1 MKTFVRSFCI
11 LGALVGVIPL
21 RTTVAQGVTSAAVVG
36 KIADDAGEPIPSASL
51 TLTNTSTGVRYMA
64 RSAGDG
70 RFFFENVQVGGP
82 YVLEARALGHEPGRV
97 PDITLILGQR
107 RVADVTLRRAAVQVG
122 GVTVEAQAD
131 PLRSPART
139 GASQYVSDSL
149 VARLPTLARNFTDF
163 VETTPQI
170 ARTSAAGQ
178 NNRFNNIQ
186 IDGAVNNDLFGLGST
201 GQPGGQVGAKAIPID
216 AISQYQVLIAPFDVR
231 QGGFTG
237 GLINAITR
245 RGTNQIHGSFFEYH
259 QNNDLVGGGLT
270 TKPFGE
276 FTENQYGG
284 SIGGP
289 LFRDKLHLFLAGE
302 GQGRS
307 RPNSGANIGI
317 DPIPATGI
325 NPDSAARFTNIFRTN
340 YSAFDPGDF
349 GQVTL
354 DNPNTNLFGRL
365 DWQVGQ
371 NHVLTFRHNY
381 VKASDVTTSRG
392 NNYSFASNNYVIRD
406 VTNSSVL
413 QLNSTFG
420 GRLFNEVIL
429 GRETIRDK
437 RDPNVTF
444 PQVQVTVTSDT
455 SATPN
460 PAGRFTRTLVAGAE
474 QFSQANRLDQDI
486 YELTDNVTF
495 GLKGGHKLTLGT
507 HNEFFHFKNLFIGQ
521 FTGLWTFASLATLQ
535 AGSATS
541 FTRTLP
547 YPGTSTP
554 IADFRV
560 RQFGFYVQDQW
571 DATPRLN
578 LTYGL
583 RLDVPTFPDHPR
595 SNPDAQSAFSV
606 NTQDVPSGNLLW
618 SPRVGFNYDVTGDR
632 RTVLRGGVGLFTGR
646 PAYVWLS
653 NAYGNSGRE
662 TVQLSCVNVAGRA
675 DSVPAFTLDPNN
687 QPSLCR
693 NQTSLTATGLQTVNY
708 FDKDFKF
715 PQVWKV
721 DVAVDRDLPH
731 GFLGTF
737 EVLYSRTANAM
748 LIRDRNIGAVASYA
762 RDGRPLYGTIS
773 STGVVT
779 TNFVDA
785 RFDKVLEHYNGGGDW
800 SVSFTWQLQRRFAN
814 WLEANA
820 AYTYQ
825 HVEDRISLTSSIASS
840 NYAFDPIRYDPNN
853 PEQGISSFNIPH
865 KVTLNGTMN
874 LPWHLQLSL
883 VYIGRTGSPY
893 SYIYQG
899 DANAD
904 GYPNRSGSVRGEND
918 LVYVPR
924 DQSDILLQT
933 PSQWAALDAYIS
945 GEPCLNNARGSI
957 LKRNACQEPW
967 RHIVNVRLVGDLPTM
982 AGQHAQAVL
991 EVFNVLNLINRHWG
1005 LQENA
1010 TNATVRLLQLRGWDA
1025 ATNQGIFSFVGPSL
1039 NPVDDT
1045 NSRWKMQLGVKY
1057 TF

>member
-1 MKTFVRSFCI
+1 MTKLVRSFCI
-11 LGALVGVIPL
+11 LGALVGFIPFREL
-21 RTTVAQGVTSAAVVG
+21 AAQGVTSAAVVG
-36 KIADDAGEPIPSASL
+36 RVTDDAGQPIPSGSL
-51 TLTNTSTGVRYMA
+51 TLTNTASGVRYLA
-64 RSAGDG
+64 RSADDG
-70 RFFFENVQVGGP
+70 RFFFENVQVGA
-82 YVLEARALGHEPGRV
+82 YVLDARALGHEPGRV
-97 PDITLILGQR
+97 PVIVLTLGQR
-107 RVADVTLRRAAVQVG
+107 RVADVTLRRAAVQLG
-122 GVTVEAQAD
+122 GVTVEAVAD
-131 PLRSPART
+131 PLRSTSRT
-139 GASQYVSDSL
+139 GASQFVSESL
-149 VARLPTLARNFTDF
+149 IARLPTLARNFTDF

-201 GQPGGQVGAKAIPID
+201 GQPGGQVGAKTIPLD

-259 QNNDLVGGGLT
+259 QDDNLVGGGLT
-270 TKPFGE
+270 TKPFGQ

-284 SIGGP
+284 SVGGP
-289 LFRDKLHLFLAGE
+289 LIRDKLHIFLAGE
-302 GQGRS
+302 GQARN

-317 DPIPATGI
+317 DPVTATGI
-325 NPDSAARFTNIFRTN
+325 HPDSATRFTNIFQNIYTLN
-340 YSAFDPGDF
+340 PGGF
-349 GQVTL
+349 GQVSL
-354 DNPNTNLFGRL
+354 ENPNTNFFGRL
-365 DWQVGQ
+365 DWQVG
-371 NHVLTFRHNY
+371 RH
-381 VKASDVTTSRG
+381 
-392 NNYSFASNNYVIRD
+392 
-406 VTNSSVL
+406 
-413 QLNSTFG
+413 STFG
-420 GRLFNEVIL
+420 GRLFNELIL

-437 RDPNVTF
+437 RDPNVAF

-455 SATPN
+455 SPTPN
-460 PAGRFTRTLVAGAE
+460 PAGRFTRMLVAGAE

-495 GLKGGHKLTLGT
+495 GLSGGHKLTLGT
-507 HNEFFHFKNLFIGQ
+507 HNEFFHFTNLFIGQ
-521 FTGLWTFASLATLQ
+521 FTGLWTFTSLANFQ
-535 AGSATS
+535 AGTASS

-547 YPGTSTP
+547 YPGPSTP
-554 IADFRV
+554 AADFHV
-560 RQFGFYVQDQW
+560 RQFGLHIQDQW

-578 LTYGL
+578 LTYGV

-595 SNPDAQSAFSV
+595 SNPDAQSVFQV

-632 RTVLRGGVGLFTGR
+632 NTVLRGGVGLFTGR

-662 TVQLSCVNVAGRA
+662 TVQLSCVNVAGRS
-675 DSVPAFTLDPNN
+675 DSVPAFTLDPSN
-687 QPSLCR
+687 QPTLCR

-715 PQVWKV
+715 PQVWKA

-748 LIRDRNIGAVASYA
+748 LIRDRNIGAVASYG
-762 RDGRPLYGTIS
+762 RDGRPIYGTIS
-773 STGVVT
+773 GTGVVT

-785 RFDKVLEHYNGGGDW
+785 RFDKVVEHYNGGGDW

-840 NYAFDPIRYDPNN
+840 NYAFDPIRFDPNN

-874 LPWHLQLSL
+874 LPWHLQLSF

-918 LVYVPR
+918 LVYVPLN
-924 DQSDILLQT
+924 QSDILLQIA
-933 PSQWAALDAYIS
+933 SQWPALDAYIS
-945 GEPCLNNARGSI
+945 GEPCLEAARGSI

-967 RHIVNVRLVGDLPTM
+967 RHIVNARLVGDLPTV

-991 EVFNVLNLINRHWG
+991 
-1005 LQENA
+1005 
-1010 TNATVRLLQLRGWDA
+1010 
-1025 ATNQGIFSFVGPSL
+1025 
-1039 NPVDDT
+1039 
-1045 NSRWKMQLGVKY
+1045 
-1057 TF
+1057 

>member
-1 MKTFVRSFCI
+1 M
-11 LGALVGVIPL
+11 
-21 RTTVAQGVTSAAVVG
+21 
-36 KIADDAGEPIPSASL
+36 
-51 TLTNTSTGVRYMA
+51 
-64 RSAGDG
+64 
-70 RFFFENVQVGGP
+70 
-82 YVLEARALGHEPGRV
+82 
-97 PDITLILGQR
+97 
-107 RVADVTLRRAAVQVG
+107 
-122 GVTVEAQAD
+122 
-131 PLRSPART
+131 
-139 GASQYVSDSL
+139 
-149 VARLPTLARNFTDF
+149 
-163 VETTPQI
+163 
-170 ARTSAAGQ
+170 
-178 NNRFNNIQ
+178 
-186 IDGAVNNDLFGLGST
+186 
-201 GQPGGQVGAKAIPID
+201 
-216 AISQYQVLIAPFDVR
+216 
-231 QGGFTG
+231 
-237 GLINAITR
+237 
-245 RGTNQIHGSFFEYH
+245 
-259 QNNDLVGGGLT
+259 
-270 TKPFGE
+270 
-276 FTENQYGG
+276 
-284 SIGGP
+284 
-289 LFRDKLHLFLAGE
+289 
-302 GQGRS
+302 
-307 RPNSGANIGI
+307 
-317 DPIPATGI
+317 
-325 NPDSAARFTNIFRTN
+325 
-340 YSAFDPGDF
+340 
-349 GQVTL
+349 
-354 DNPNTNLFGRL
+354 
-365 DWQVGQ
+365 
-371 NHVLTFRHNY
+371 
-381 VKASDVTTSRG
+381 
-392 NNYSFASNNYVIRD
+392 
-406 VTNSSVL
+406 
-413 QLNSTFG
+413 
-420 GRLFNEVIL
+420 
-429 GRETIRDK
+429 
-437 RDPNVTF
+437 
-444 PQVQVTVTSDT
+444 
-455 SATPN
+455 
-460 PAGRFTRTLVAGAE
+460 
-474 QFSQANRLDQDI
+474 
-486 YELTDNVTF
+486 
-495 GLKGGHKLTLGT
+495 
-507 HNEFFHFKNLFIGQ
+507 
-521 FTGLWTFASLATLQ
+521 
-535 AGSATS
+535 
-541 FTRTLP
+541 
-547 YPGTSTP
+547 
-554 IADFRV
+554 
-560 RQFGFYVQDQW
+560 
-571 DATPRLN
+571 
-578 LTYGL
+578 
-583 RLDVPTFPDHPR
+583 
-595 SNPDAQSAFSV
+595 
-606 NTQDVPSGNLLW
+606 LW

-632 RTVLRGGVGLFTGR
+632 RTVLRGGAGLFTGR

-721 DVAVDRDLPH
+721 DAAVDRDLPY
-731 GFLGTF
+731 GLLGTF

-762 RDGRPLYGTIS
+762 RDGRPLYGTLS

-967 RHIVNVRLVGDLPTM
+967 RHIVNARLVGDLPTM

-1025 ATNQGIFSFVGPSL
+1025 ATNQGSFSFVGPSL

>member
-1 MKTFVRSFCI
+1 MTKLVRSFCI
-11 LGALVGVIPL
+11 LGALVGFIPFREL
-21 RTTVAQGVTSAAVVG
+21 AAQGVTSAAVVG
-36 KIADDAGEPIPSASL
+36 RVTDDAGQPIPSGSL
-51 TLTNTSTGVRYMA
+51 TLTNTASGVRYLA
-64 RSAGDG
+64 RSADDG
-70 RFFFENVQVGGP
+70 RFFFENVQVGA
-82 YVLEARALGHEPGRV
+82 YVLDARALGHEPGRV
-97 PDITLILGQR
+97 PDIVLTLGQR
-107 RVADVTLRRAAVQVG
+107 RVTDVTLRRAAVQLG
-122 GVTVEAQAD
+122 GVTVEAVAD
-131 PLRSPART
+131 PLRSTSRT
-139 GASQYVSDSL
+139 GASQFVSESL
-149 VARLPTLARNFTDF
+149 IARLPTLARNFTDF

-201 GQPGGQVGAKAIPID
+201 GQPGGQVNAKTIPLD

-237 GLINAITR
+237 GLINAVTR
-245 RGTNQIHGSFFEYH
+245 RGTNQIHGSLFEYH
-259 QNNDLVGGGLT
+259 QGNDFVGDGLT
-270 TKPFGE
+270 GQPFGT

-284 SIGGP
+284 SVGAP
-289 LFRDKLHLFLAGE
+289 LLKDKLHLFLAGE
-302 GQGRS
+302 GQGRN

-317 DPIPATGI
+317 DPVTATGI
-325 NPDSAARFTNIFRTN
+325 NPDSAARFTNIFRSN
-340 YSAFDPGDF
+340 YSAFDPGGF
-349 GQVTL
+349 GQVSL
-354 DNPNTNLFGRL
+354 ENPNTNLFGRL
-365 DWQVGQ
+365 DWQVAP
-371 NHVLTFRHNY
+371 NHLLTVRHNY
-381 VKASDVTTSRG
+381 VKASDVSTTRG
-392 NNYSFASNNYVIRD
+392 NNYAWASNNFQIRN

-413 QLNSTFG
+413 EFHSTFG
-420 GRLFNEVIL
+420 GRLFNELIL

-437 RDPNVTF
+437 RDPNVAF

-455 SATPN
+455 SPTPN

-495 GLKGGHKLTLGT
+495 GLSGGHRLTLGT
-507 HNEFFHFKNLFIGQ
+507 HNEFFHFTNLFIGQ
-521 FTGLWTFASLATLQ
+521 FTGLWTFTSLANFQSGT
-535 AGSATS
+535 ASS

-578 LTYGL
+578 LTYGV

-595 SNPDAQSAFSV
+595 SNPDAQSVFQV

-632 RTVLRGGVGLFTGR
+632 NTVLRGGVGLFTGR

-662 TVQLSCVNVAGRA
+662 TVQLSCVNVAGRS
-675 DSVPAFTLDPNN
+675 DSVPAFTLDPSN

-715 PQVWKV
+715 PQVWKA

-762 RDGRPLYGTIS
+762 RDGRPIYGTIS
-773 STGVVT
+773 GTGVVT

-840 NYAFDPIRYDPNN
+840 NYAFDPIRFDPNN

-874 LPWHLQLSL
+874 LPWHLQLSF

-924 DQSDILLQT
+924 NQSDILLQT

-945 GEPCLNNARGSI
+945 GEPCLEAARGSI

-967 RHIVNVRLVGDLPTM
+967 RHIVNARLVGDLPTV

-991 EVFNVLNLINRHWG
+991 EVFNLLNLMSRHWG
-1005 LQENA
+1005 LQQNA

-1025 ATNQGIFSFVGPSL
+1025 ATNQGVFSFVNPSL

-1045 NSRWKMQLGVKY
+1045 NSRWKMQFGVRY

>member
-1 MKTFVRSFCI
+1 M
-11 LGALVGVIPL
+11 LGALVGFIPFREL
-21 RTTVAQGVTSAAVVG
+21 AAQGVTSAAVVG
-36 KIADDAGEPIPSASL
+36 RVTDDAGQPIPSGSL
-51 TLTNTSTGVRYMA
+51 TLTNTASGVRYLA
-64 RSAGDG
+64 RSADDG
-70 RFFFENVQVGGP
+70 RFFFENVQVGA
-82 YVLEARALGHEPGRV
+82 YVLDARALGHEPGRV
-97 PDITLILGQR
+97 PDIVLTLGER
-107 RVADVTLRRAAVQVG
+107 RVADVTVRRAAVQLG
-122 GVTVEAQAD
+122 GVMVEAVAD
-131 PLRSPART
+131 PLRSTSRT
-139 GASQYVSDSL
+139 GASQFVSESL
-149 VARLPTLARNFTDF
+149 IARLPTLARNFTDF

-201 GQPGGQVGAKAIPID
+201 GQPGGQVGAKTIPLD

-237 GLINAITR
+237 GLIHAITR

-259 QNNDLVGGGLT
+259 L
-270 TKPFGE
+270 
-276 FTENQYGG
+276 
-284 SIGGP
+284 I
-289 LFRDKLHLFLAGE
+289 A
-302 GQGRS
+302 S
-307 RPNSGANIGI
+307 RH
-317 DPIPATGI
+317 
-325 NPDSAARFTNIFRTN
+325 
-340 YSAFDPGDF
+340 
-349 GQVTL
+349 
-354 DNPNTNLFGRL
+354 
-365 DWQVGQ
+365 
-371 NHVLTFRHNY
+371 NHVKPTD
-381 VKASDVTTSRG
+381 ASTSRG
-392 NNYSFASNNYVIRD
+392 GSYSWKSNNFQIRN

-413 QLNSTFG
+413 ELHSTFG

-437 RDPNVTF
+437 RAPNVTF

-455 SATPN
+455 SPTPN

-495 GLKGGHKLTLGT
+495 GLPGGHKVTLGT
-507 HNEFFHFKNLFIGQ
+507 HNEFFHFTNLFIGQ
-521 FTGLWTFASLATLQ
+521 FTGLWTFTSLANLQ
-535 AGSATS
+535 AGTASS

-554 IADFRV
+554 VADFHV
-560 RQFGFYVQDQW
+560 RQFGFYIQDQW

-578 LTYGL
+578 LTYGA

-595 SNPDAQSAFSV
+595 SNPDAQSVFQV

-632 RTVLRGGVGLFTGR
+632 NTVLRGGVGLFTGR

-662 TVQLSCVNVAGRA
+662 TVQLSCVNVAGRS
-675 DSVPAFTLDPNN
+675 DSVPAFTLDPIN

-715 PQVWKV
+715 PQVWKA

-748 LIRDRNIGAVASYA
+748 LIRDRTIGAVASYA
-762 RDGRPLYGTIS
+762 RDGRPIYGTIS
-773 STGVVT
+773 GTGVVT

-840 NYAFDPIRYDPNN
+840 NYAFDPIRFDPNN

-874 LPWHLQLSL
+874 LPGHVQLSL

-924 DQSDILLQT
+924 NQSDILLQT

-957 LKRNACQEPW
+957 LKRNASQEPW
-967 RHIVNVRLVGDLPTM
+967 RHLVNARLVGDLPTV

-991 EVFNVLNLINRHWG
+991 EVFNVLNLMNRHWG
-1005 LQENA
+1005 LQQNA

-1025 ATNQGIFSFVGPSL
+1025 ATNQGIFSFVNPSL

-1045 NSRWKMQLGVKY
+1045 NSRWKMQFGVRY

>member
-1 MKTFVRSFCI
+1 MTKLVRSFCI
-11 LGALVGVIPL
+11 LGALVGFIPFREL
-21 RTTVAQGVTSAAVVG
+21 AAQGVTSAAVVG
-36 KIADDAGEPIPSASL
+36 RVTDDAGQPIPSGSL
-51 TLTNTSTGVRYMA
+51 TLTNTASGVRYLA
-64 RSAGDG
+64 RSADDG
-70 RFFFENVQVGGP
+70 RFFFENVQVGA
-82 YVLEARALGHEPGRV
+82 YVLDARALGHEPGRV
-97 PDITLILGQR
+97 PDIVLTLGQR
-107 RVADVTLRRAAVQVG
+107 RVADVTLRRAAVQLG
-122 GVTVEAQAD
+122 GVTVEAVAD
-131 PLRSPART
+131 PLRSTSRT
-139 GASQYVSDSL
+139 GASQFVSESL
-149 VARLPTLARNFTDF
+149 IARLPTLARNFTDF

-201 GQPGGQVGAKAIPID
+201 GQPGGQVNAKTIPLD

-237 GLINAITR
+237 GLINAVTR
-245 RGTNQIHGSFFEYH
+245 RGTNQIHGSLFEYH
-259 QNNDLVGGGLT
+259 QGNDFVGDGLT
-270 TKPFGE
+270 GQPFGT

-284 SIGGP
+284 SVGGP
-289 LFRDKLHLFLAGE
+289 LFKDKLHLFLAGE
-302 GQGRS
+302 GQGRN

-317 DPIPATGI
+317 DPVTATGI
-325 NPDSAARFTNIFRTN
+325 NPDSAARFTNIFRSN
-340 YSAFDPGDF
+340 YSAFDPGGF
-349 GQVTL
+349 GQVSL
-354 DNPNTNLFGRL
+354 ENPNTNLFGRL
-365 DWQVGQ
+365 DWQVAP
-371 NHVLTFRHNY
+371 NHLLTVRHNY
-381 VKASDVTTSRG
+381 VKASDVSTTRG
-392 NNYSFASNNYVIRD
+392 NNYAWASNNFQIRN

-413 QLNSTFG
+413 EFHSTFG
-420 GRLFNEVIL
+420 GRLFNELIL

-437 RDPNVTF
+437 RDPNVAF

-455 SATPN
+455 SPTPN

-495 GLKGGHKLTLGT
+495 GLSGGHRLTLGT
-507 HNEFFHFKNLFIGQ
+507 HNEFFHFTNLFIGQ
-521 FTGLWTFASLATLQ
+521 FTGLWTFTSLANFQSGT
-535 AGSATS
+535 ASS

-578 LTYGL
+578 LTYGV

-595 SNPDAQSAFSV
+595 SNPDAQSVFQV

-632 RTVLRGGVGLFTGR
+632 NTVLRGGVGLFTGR

-662 TVQLSCVNVAGRA
+662 TVQLSCVNVAGRS
-675 DSVPAFTLDPNN
+675 DSVPAFTLDPSN

-715 PQVWKV
+715 PQVWKA

-748 LIRDRNIGAVASYA
+748 LIRDRNIGAVASYG
-762 RDGRPLYGTIS
+762 RDGRPIYGTIS
-773 STGVVT
+773 GTGVVT

-840 NYAFDPIRYDPNN
+840 NYAFDPIRFDPNN

-874 LPWHLQLSL
+874 LPWHLQLSF

-924 DQSDILLQT
+924 NQSDILLQT

-945 GEPCLNNARGSI
+945 GEPCLEAARGSI

-967 RHIVNVRLVGDLPTM
+967 RHIVNARLVGDLPTV

-991 EVFNVLNLINRHWG
+991 EVFNLLNLMNRHWG
-1005 LQENA
+1005 LQQNA

-1025 ATNQGIFSFVGPSL
+1025 ATNQGIFSFVNPSL

-1045 NSRWKMQLGVKY
+1045 NSRWKMQFGVRY

>member
-1 MKTFVRSFCI
+1 MTKLVRSFCI
-11 LGALVGVIPL
+11 LGALVGFIPFREL
-21 RTTVAQGVTSAAVVG
+21 AAQGVTSAAVVG
-36 KIADDAGEPIPSASL
+36 RVTDDAGQPIPSGSL
-51 TLTNTSTGVRYMA
+51 TLTNTASGVRYLA
-64 RSAGDG
+64 RSADDG
-70 RFFFENVQVGGP
+70 RFFFENVQVGA
-82 YVLEARALGHEPGRV
+82 YVLDARALGHEPGRV
-97 PDITLILGQR
+97 PDIVLTLGQR
-107 RVADVTLRRAAVQVG
+107 RVADVTLRRAAVQLG
-122 GVTVEAQAD
+122 GVTVEAVAD
-131 PLRSPART
+131 PLRSTSRT
-139 GASQYVSDSL
+139 GASQFVSESL
-149 VARLPTLARNFTDF
+149 IARLPTLARNFTDF

-201 GQPGGQVGAKAIPID
+201 GQPGGQVNAKTIPLD

-237 GLINAITR
+237 GLINAVTR
-245 RGTNQIHGSFFEYH
+245 RGTNQIHGSLFEYH
-259 QNNDLVGGGLT
+259 QGNDFVGDGLT
-270 TKPFGE
+270 GQPFGT

-284 SIGGP
+284 SVGGP
-289 LFRDKLHLFLAGE
+289 LFKDKLHLFLAGE
-302 GQGRS
+302 GQGRN

-317 DPIPATGI
+317 DPVTATGI
-325 NPDSAARFTNIFRTN
+325 NPDSAARFTNIFRSN
-340 YSAFDPGDF
+340 YSAFDPGGF
-349 GQVTL
+349 GQVSL
-354 DNPNTNLFGRL
+354 ENPNTNLFGRL
-365 DWQVGQ
+365 DWQVAP
-371 NHVLTFRHNY
+371 NHLLTVRHNY
-381 VKASDVTTSRG
+381 VKASDVSTTRG
-392 NNYSFASNNYVIRD
+392 NNYAWESNNFQIRN

-413 QLNSTFG
+413 EFHSTFG
-420 GRLFNEVIL
+420 GRLFNELIL

-437 RDPNVTF
+437 RDPNVAF

-455 SATPN
+455 SPTPN

-495 GLKGGHKLTLGT
+495 GLSGGHRLTLGT
-507 HNEFFHFKNLFIGQ
+507 HNEFFHFTNLFIGQ
-521 FTGLWTFASLATLQ
+521 FTGLWTFTSLANFQSGT
-535 AGSATS
+535 ASS

-578 LTYGL
+578 LTYGV

-595 SNPDAQSAFSV
+595 SNPDAQSVFQV

-632 RTVLRGGVGLFTGR
+632 NTVLRGGVGLFTGR

-662 TVQLSCVNVAGRA
+662 TVQLSYVNVAGRS
-675 DSVPAFTLDPNN
+675 DSVPAFTLDPSN

-715 PQVWKV
+715 PQVWKA

-762 RDGRPLYGTIS
+762 RDGRPIYGTIS
-773 STGVVT
+773 GTGVVT

-840 NYAFDPIRYDPNN
+840 NYAFDPIRFDPNN

-874 LPWHLQLSL
+874 LPWHLQLSF

-924 DQSDILLQT
+924 NQSDILLQT

-945 GEPCLNNARGSI
+945 GEPCLEAARGSI

-967 RHIVNVRLVGDLPTM
+967 RHIVNARLVGDLPTV

-991 EVFNVLNLINRHWG
+991 EVFNLLNLMNRHWG
-1005 LQENA
+1005 LQQNA

-1025 ATNQGIFSFVGPSL
+1025 ATNQGIFSFVNPSL

-1045 NSRWKMQLGVKY
+1045 NSRWKMQFGVRY

>member
-1 MKTFVRSFCI
+1 MTKLVRSFCI
-11 LGALVGVIPL
+11 LGALVGFIPFREL
-21 RTTVAQGVTSAAVVG
+21 AAQGVTSAAVVG
-36 KIADDAGEPIPSASL
+36 RVTDDAGQPIPSGSL
-51 TLTNTSTGVRYMA
+51 TLTNTASGVRYLA
-64 RSAGDG
+64 RSADDG
-70 RFFFENVQVGGP
+70 RFFFENVQVGA
-82 YVLEARALGHEPGRV
+82 YVLDARALGHEPGRV
-97 PDITLILGQR
+97 PDIVLTLGQR
-107 RVADVTLRRAAVQVG
+107 RVADVTLRRAAVQLG
-122 GVTVEAQAD
+122 GVTVEAVAD
-131 PLRSPART
+131 PLRSTSRT
-139 GASQYVSDSL
+139 GASQFVSESL
-149 VARLPTLARNFTDF
+149 IARLPTLARNFTDF

-201 GQPGGQVGAKAIPID
+201 GQPGGQVNAKTIPLD

-237 GLINAITR
+237 GLINAVTR
-245 RGTNQIHGSFFEYH
+245 RGTNQIHGSLFEYH
-259 QNNDLVGGGLT
+259 QGNDFVGDGLT
-270 TKPFGE
+270 GQPFGT

-284 SIGGP
+284 SVGGP
-289 LFRDKLHLFLAGE
+289 LFKDKLHLFLAGE
-302 GQGRS
+302 GQGRN

-317 DPIPATGI
+317 DPVTATGI
-325 NPDSAARFTNIFRTN
+325 NPDSAARFTNIFRSN
-340 YSAFDPGDF
+340 YSAFDPGGF
-349 GQVTL
+349 GQVSL
-354 DNPNTNLFGRL
+354 ENPNTNLFGRL
-365 DWQVGQ
+365 DWQVAP
-371 NHVLTFRHNY
+371 NHLLTVRHNY
-381 VKASDVTTSRG
+381 VKASDVSTTRG
-392 NNYSFASNNYVIRD
+392 NNYAWASNNFQIRN

-413 QLNSTFG
+413 EFHSTFG
-420 GRLFNEVIL
+420 GRLFNELIL

-437 RDPNVTF
+437 RDPNVAF

-455 SATPN
+455 SPTPN

-495 GLKGGHKLTLGT
+495 GLSGGHRLTLGT
-507 HNEFFHFKNLFIGQ
+507 HNEFFHFTNLFIGQ
-521 FTGLWTFASLATLQ
+521 FTGLWTFTSLANFQSGT
-535 AGSATS
+535 ASS

-578 LTYGL
+578 LTYGV

-595 SNPDAQSAFSV
+595 SNPDAQSVFQV

-632 RTVLRGGVGLFTGR
+632 NTVLRGGVGLFTGR

-662 TVQLSCVNVAGRA
+662 TVQLSCVNVAGRS
-675 DSVPAFTLDPNN
+675 DSVPAFTLDPSN

-715 PQVWKV
+715 PQVWKA

-762 RDGRPLYGTIS
+762 RDGRPIYGTIS
-773 STGVVT
+773 GTGVVT

-840 NYAFDPIRYDPNN
+840 NYAFDPIRFDPNN

-874 LPWHLQLSL
+874 LPWHLQLSF

-924 DQSDILLQT
+924 NQSDILLQT

-945 GEPCLNNARGSI
+945 GEPCLEAARGSI

-967 RHIVNVRLVGDLPTM
+967 RHIVNARLVGDLPTV

-991 EVFNVLNLINRHWG
+991 EVFNLLNLMNRHWG
-1005 LQENA
+1005 LQQNA

-1025 ATNQGIFSFVGPSL
+1025 ATNQGIFSFVNPSL

-1045 NSRWKMQLGVKY
+1045 NSRWKMQFGVRY

>member
-1 MKTFVRSFCI
+1 MKRFVWSCGV
-11 LGALVGVIPL
+11 LATMALFLPA
-21 RTTVAQGVTSAAVVG
+21 RAATAQGVASAAVGGRVT
-36 KIADDAGEPIPSASL
+36 DDAGAAVPQAQVLLI
-51 TLTNTSTGVRYMA
+51 NTATGQRYTT
-64 RSAGDG
+64 RSAADG
-70 RFFFENVQVGGP
+70 GYFIENVQPGGP
-82 YVLEARALGHEPGRV
+82 YTAEARALGFEVVRV
-97 PDITLILGQR
+97 PGVRLSLGQR
-107 RVADVTLRRAAVQVG
+107 QSLGLQMKRAAVELA
-122 GVTVEAQAD
+122 GVTVEAQSK
-131 PLRSPART
+131 PLTSVSRT
-139 GASQYVSDSL
+139 GASQFVSESL
-149 VARLPTLARNFTDF
+149 VARLPTLTRNFTDF
-163 VETTPQI
+163 VETTPQVS
-170 ARTSAAGQ
+170 RSSAAGQ

-201 GQPGGQVGAKAIPID
+201 GQPGGQVNAKTIPLD

-237 GLINAITR
+237 GLINAVTR
-245 RGTNQIHGSFFEYH
+245 RGTNQIHGSLFEYH
-259 QNNDLVGGGLT
+259 QGNDFVGDGLT
-270 TKPFGE
+270 GQPFGT

-284 SIGGP
+284 SVGGP
-289 LFRDKLHLFLAGE
+289 LFKDKLHIFLAGE
-302 GQGRS
+302 GQGRN
-307 RPNSGANIGI
+307 RPNTGANIGI
-317 DPIPATGI
+317 DPVTATGI
-325 NPDSAARFTNIFRTN
+325 NPDSAARFTNIFRSN
-340 YSAFDPGDF
+340 YSAFDPGGF
-349 GQVTL
+349 GQVSL
-354 DNPNTNLFGRL
+354 ENPNTNLFGRL
-365 DWQVGQ
+365 DWQVAP
-371 NHVLTFRHNY
+371 NHLLTVRHNY
-381 VKASDVTTSRG
+381 VKASDVSTTRG
-392 NNYSFASNNYVIRD
+392 NNYAWASNNFQIRN

-413 QLNSTFG
+413 EFHSTFG
-420 GRLFNEVIL
+420 GRLFNELIL

-437 RDPNVTF
+437 RDPNVAF

-455 SATPN
+455 SPTPN

-495 GLKGGHKLTLGT
+495 GLSGGHRLTLGT
-507 HNEFFHFKNLFIGQ
+507 HNEFFHFTNLFIGQ
-521 FTGLWTFASLATLQ
+521 FTGLWTFTSLANFQSGT
-535 AGSATS
+535 ASS

-578 LTYGL
+578 LTYGV

-595 SNPDAQSAFSV
+595 SNPDAQSVFQV

-632 RTVLRGGVGLFTGR
+632 NTVLRGGVGLFTGR

-662 TVQLSCVNVAGRA
+662 TVQLSCVNVAGRS
-675 DSVPAFTLDPNN
+675 DSVPAFTLDPSN

-715 PQVWKV
+715 PQVWKA

-762 RDGRPLYGTIS
+762 RDGRPIYGTTS
-773 STGVVT
+773 GTGVVT

-785 RFDKVLEHYNGGGDW
+785 RFDKVLEHYNAGGDW

-840 NYAFDPIRYDPNN
+840 NYAFDPIRFDPNN
-853 PEQGISSFNIPH
+853 PAQGISSFNIPH
-865 KVTLNGTMN
+865 KVTLTGTMN
-874 LPWHLQLSL
+874 LPGHVQLSL

-933 PSQWAALDAYIS
+933 PSQWAALDAYIN

-967 RHIVNVRLVGDLPTM
+967 RHIVNARLVGDLPTM

-1025 ATNQGIFSFVGPSL
+1025 T
-1039 NPVDDT
+1039 
-1045 NSRWKMQLGVKY
+1045 
-1057 TF
+1057 

>member
-1 MKTFVRSFCI
+1 MTKLVRSFCI
-11 LGALVGVIPL
+11 LGALVGFIPFREL
-21 RTTVAQGVTSAAVVG
+21 AAQGVTSAAVVG
-36 KIADDAGEPIPSASL
+36 RVTDDAGQPIPSGSL
-51 TLTNTSTGVRYMA
+51 TLTNTASGVRYLA
-64 RSAGDG
+64 RSADDG
-70 RFFFENVQVGGP
+70 RFFFENVQVGA
-82 YVLEARALGHEPGRV
+82 YVLDARALGHEPGRV
-97 PDITLILGQR
+97 PDIVLTLGQR
-107 RVADVTLRRAAVQVG
+107 RVTDVTLRRAAVQLG
-122 GVTVEAQAD
+122 GVTVEAVAD
-131 PLRSPART
+131 PLRSTSRT
-139 GASQYVSDSL
+139 GASQFVSESL
-149 VARLPTLARNFTDF
+149 IARLPTLARNFTDF

-201 GQPGGQVGAKAIPID
+201 GQPGGQVNAKTIPLD

-237 GLINAITR
+237 GLINAVTR
-245 RGTNQIHGSFFEYH
+245 RGTNQIHGSLFEYH
-259 QNNDLVGGGLT
+259 QGNDFVGDGLT
-270 TKPFGE
+270 GQPFGT

-284 SIGGP
+284 SVGAP
-289 LFRDKLHLFLAGE
+289 LLKDKLHLFLAGE
-302 GQGRS
+302 GQGRN

-317 DPIPATGI
+317 DPVTATGI
-325 NPDSAARFTNIFRTN
+325 NPDSAARFTNIFRSN
-340 YSAFDPGDF
+340 YSAFDPGGF
-349 GQVTL
+349 GQVSL
-354 DNPNTNLFGRL
+354 ENPNTNLFGRL
-365 DWQVGQ
+365 DWQVAP
-371 NHVLTFRHNY
+371 NHLLTVRHNY
-381 VKASDVTTSRG
+381 VKASDVSTTRG
-392 NNYSFASNNYVIRD
+392 NNYAWASNNFQIRN

-413 QLNSTFG
+413 EFHSTFG
-420 GRLFNEVIL
+420 GRLFNELIL

-437 RDPNVTF
+437 RDPNVAF

-455 SATPN
+455 SPTPN

-495 GLKGGHKLTLGT
+495 GLSGGHRLTLGT
-507 HNEFFHFKNLFIGQ
+507 HNEFFHFTNLFIGQ
-521 FTGLWTFASLATLQ
+521 FTGLWTFTSLANFQSGT
-535 AGSATS
+535 ASS

-578 LTYGL
+578 LTYGV

-595 SNPDAQSAFSV
+595 SNPDAQSVFQV

-632 RTVLRGGVGLFTGR
+632 NTVLRGGVGLFTGR

-662 TVQLSCVNVAGRA
+662 TVQLSCVNVAGRS
-675 DSVPAFTLDPNN
+675 DSVPAFTLDPSN

-715 PQVWKV
+715 PQVWKA

-748 LIRDRNIGAVASYA
+748 LIRDRNIGAVASYG
-762 RDGRPLYGTIS
+762 RDGRPIYGTIS
-773 STGVVT
+773 GTGVVT

-840 NYAFDPIRYDPNN
+840 NYAFDPIRFDPNN

-874 LPWHLQLSL
+874 LPWHLQLSF

-924 DQSDILLQT
+924 NQSDILLQT

-945 GEPCLNNARGSI
+945 GEPCLEAARGSI

-967 RHIVNVRLVGDLPTM
+967 RHIVNARLVGDLPTV

-991 EVFNVLNLINRHWG
+991 EVFNLLNLMNRHWG
-1005 LQENA
+1005 LQQNA

-1025 ATNQGIFSFVGPSL
+1025 ATNQGVFSFVNPSL

-1045 NSRWKMQLGVKY
+1045 NSRWKMQFGVRY

>member
-1 MKTFVRSFCI
+1 MTKLVRSFCI
-11 LGALVGVIPL
+11 LGALVGFIPFREL
-21 RTTVAQGVTSAAVVG
+21 AAQGVTSAAVVG
-36 KIADDAGEPIPSASL
+36 RVTDDAGQPIPSGSL
-51 TLTNTSTGVRYMA
+51 TLTNTASGVRYLA
-64 RSAGDG
+64 RSADDG
-70 RFFFENVQVGGP
+70 RFFFENVQVGA
-82 YVLEARALGHEPGRV
+82 YVLDARALGHEPGRV
-97 PDITLILGQR
+97 PDIVLTLGQR
-107 RVADVTLRRAAVQVG
+107 RVADVTLRRAAVQLG
-122 GVTVEAQAD
+122 GVTVEAVAD
-131 PLRSPART
+131 PLRSTSRT
-139 GASQYVSDSL
+139 GASQFVSESL
-149 VARLPTLARNFTDF
+149 IARLPTLARNFTDF

-289 LFRDKLHLFLAGE
+289 LLHDKPHIFMAGE

-495 GLKGGHKLTLGT
+495 GLSGGHRLTLGT
-507 HNEFFHFKNLFIGQ
+507 HNESFHFTNLFIGQ
-521 FTGLWTFASLATLQ
+521 FTGLWTFTSLASFQSGT
-535 AGSATS
+535 AAS

-578 LTYGL
+578 LTYGV
-583 RLDVPTFPDHPR
+583 RLDVPTFPDQPR
-595 SNPDAQSAFSV
+595 SNPDVQSVFQV

-632 RTVLRGGVGLFTGR
+632 NTVLRGGVGLFTGR

-662 TVQLSCVNVAGRA
+662 TVQLSCVNVPGRS
-675 DSVPAFTLDPNN
+675 DSVPAFTLDPSN

-715 PQVWKV
+715 PQVWKA

-762 RDGRPLYGTIS
+762 RDGRPIYGTIS
-773 STGVVT
+773 GTGVVT

-814 WLEANA
+814 WLGERGLYLPACRGPHQPDVEHRVLELRVRPDPLRSQQSRAGDFVVQHPAQSHPERHDEPAVAHA
-820 AYTYQ
+820 A
-825 HVEDRISLTSSIASS
+825 V
-840 NYAFDPIRYDPNN
+840 
-853 PEQGISSFNIPH
+853 
-865 KVTLNGTMN
+865 
-874 LPWHLQLSL
+874 
-883 VYIGRTGSPY
+883 
-893 SYIYQG
+893 
-899 DANAD
+899 
-904 GYPNRSGSVRGEND
+904 
-918 LVYVPR
+918 
-924 DQSDILLQT
+924 
-933 PSQWAALDAYIS
+933 
-945 GEPCLNNARGSI
+945 
-957 LKRNACQEPW
+957 
-967 RHIVNVRLVGDLPTM
+967 VRLHRPDREPLFLHLPGGRERRRLPEPERQR
-982 AGQHAQAVL
+982 ARRERSRVRAAQPV
-991 EVFNVLNLINRHWG
+991 RHP
-1005 LQENA
+1005 A
-1010 TNATVRLLQLRGWDA
+1010 TNAVAVGGARRLHQRRAVSGSGPRVNPEAQCLSGAVAAHRERTAGGRPADGGGPARAGGAGSLQPAEPDEPALGPAAERHQRHRAVATAAGLGRGDEPGHLLVRQ
-1025 ATNQGIFSFVGPSL
+1025 SL
-1039 NPVDDT
+1039 AQP
-1045 NSRWKMQLGVKY
+1045 G
-1057 TF
+1057 